1 MCGSFSKCN
10 LNICDFWNL
19 CNLTMSCF
27 NWLVHSATQEIFL
40 WKHGDPIE
48 NQIKNSHNFYYFS
61 KRLDELHL
69 KHINVKRRTRS
80 WIIVIICL
88 ISTFRFFALAV
99 RDIPEDMALMVG
111 SVQGHLTPIGR
122 VMYLVLAFVSLESFW
137 IRCVCIWM
145 ENKNQLWYLSSF
157 LCHTLDGD
165 PNADRTK
172 KFLQNKFYYGE
183 VMTTKFVSLVIL
195 YHFLTTIS
203 RLMIESSVIS
213 MFLWILW
220 TTLNL
225 LISTIAVLDYTN
237 VCLLRYVVGGGQA
250 TRLITLFEEVINLV
264 KCQDRR
270 ETKKLFTS
278 VITKYTELK
287 SYMTSSSRMAGKFVF
302 PHNLCSTFVNGSLI
316 FCLVNTKENYIIL
329 SVVAMIT
336 HVCVK
341 QTMNIMT
348 GAAKVTLV
356 SRKIHRIL
364 SCLPNRP
371 SHQFLTI
378 KQKKDLLEVTKSI
391 GNHRC
396 PIAIRGAEGKIYDS
410 DAVYENLSSTLL
422 MVLQFL
428 DLMRGDFSK
437 LKYH

>member
-1 MCGSFSKCN
+1 
-10 LNICDFWNL
+10 
-19 CNLTMSCF
+19 MSCL
-27 NWLVHSATQEIFL
+27 NSLVYSATQEISS
-40 WKHGDPIE
+40 WRHGDPIE
-48 NQIKNSHNFYYFS
+48 NQINNCHHLYYFS

-80 WIIVIICL
+80 WIIATLSL
-88 ISTFRFFALAV
+88 ISTLRFFALAV
-99 RDIPEDMALMVG
+99 RNIPEDMALTVG
-111 SVQGHLTPIGR
+111 SVQGHLNPIGR

-137 IRCVCIWM
+137 IRCVFIRT
-145 ENKNQLWYLSSF
+145 ENNNQLWYLSTF
-157 LCHTLDGD
+157 LCHTLEED
-165 PNADRTK
+165 PNAYRTK
-172 KFLQNKFYYGE
+172 KFLQNKFYSGK
-183 VMTTKFVSLVIL
+183 VMTTKFLSLVIL
-195 YHFLTTIS
+195 YHFLTTLS
-203 RLMIESSVIS
+203 RLMIESSAIS
-213 MFLWILW
+213 IFLWILW

-225 LISTIAVLDYTN
+225 LISTIAVIDYTN
-237 VCLLRYVVGGGQA
+237 VCMLRYVTGGGQA

-287 SYMTSSSRMAGKFVF
+287 TYMTCSSRVAGKFVF
-302 PHNLCSTFVNGSLI
+302 PHNLCSTFINGSLI
-316 FCLVNTKENYIIL
+316 FCLVNTQENYIIL

-336 HVCVK
+336 HVCMK

-348 GAAKVTLV
+348 GPAKVTLV

-364 SCLPNRP
+364 CCLPNRL
-371 SHQFLTI
+371 SHQFLTT
-378 KQKKDLLEVTKSI
+378 KQKKDLLEITKSL
-391 GNHRC
+391 GNDRC

-428 DLMRGDFSK
+428 ELMRGI
-437 LKYH
+437 